1 MEEQIGKE
9 VLDAAFKVHKVLGG
23 GLLESAYEQAMTY
36 ELVSRGLRVE
46 TQVLVPVWYE
56 GQKLENAFRADLI
69 VGGQVLLE
77 LKSVREVIPAHKK
90 QVLTY
95 LRLSG
100 MKLAYLI
107 NFGDK
112 QLKSGISRIVTGLP
126 EPAQKR
132 FS

>member
-1 MEEQIGKE
+1 MEEQIGRE

-23 GLLESAYEQAMTY
+23 GLLESAYEQAMMY
-36 ELVSRGLRVE
+36 ELVSRGLSVE

-112 QLKSGISRIVTGLP
+112 QLKSGISRIVNGLP